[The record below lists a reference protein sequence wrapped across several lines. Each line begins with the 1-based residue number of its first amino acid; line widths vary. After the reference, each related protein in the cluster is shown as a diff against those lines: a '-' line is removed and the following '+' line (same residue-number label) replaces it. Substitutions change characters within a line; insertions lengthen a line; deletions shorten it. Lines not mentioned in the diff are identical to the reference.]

1 MAETGCGLNRLVVN
15 ELLCFVDNN
24 FDSKDKSRIINTIV
38 EFHHEKEILEA
49 KSELYRVGNDYLV
62 DGKDVTIKGWS
73 KIVTGKGHLINRRD
87 LAANDWI
94 LLGCWID

>member
-24 FDSKDKSRIINTIV
+24 FDSNDKSRIINTIV
-38 EFHHEKEILEA
+38 EFYHEKEILEA

-62 DGKDVTIKGWS
+62 DGEDGEDVTIEGWS
-73 KIVTGKGHLINRRD
+73 KIVNGK
-87 LAANDWI
+87 AI
-94 LLGCWID
+94 LLIDET